1 MKKLMR
7 KTKVKFPKIKK
18 IKATKRKPKKLVVVK
33 RKT

>member
-7 KTKVKFPKIKK
+7 KTKVKFPK

-33 RKT
+33 RKK